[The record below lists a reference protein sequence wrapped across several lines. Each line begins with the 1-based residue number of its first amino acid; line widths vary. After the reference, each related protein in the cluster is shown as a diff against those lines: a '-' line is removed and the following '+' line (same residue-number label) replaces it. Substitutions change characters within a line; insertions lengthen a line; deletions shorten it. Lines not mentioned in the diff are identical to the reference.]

1 MTMAMDEQQELNLQ
15 EIEPTPLRTYHGDER
30 RRPLCG
36 AYDGMERRIL
46 DPLTEQDEDR
56 EPPPN

>member
-1 MTMAMDEQQELNLQ
+1 MDEQPISPPQV
-15 EIEPTPLRTYHGDER
+15 PPLRNYYGDER
-30 RRPLCG
+30 RNPLCG
-36 AYDGMERRIL
+36 PFVGVDRRIL

>member
-1 MTMAMDEQQELNLQ
+1 MDEQQPRLQ
-15 EIEPTPLRTYHGDER
+15 EIEPTPLRTYYGDER

-36 AYDGMERRIL
+36 AFDGVERRNL